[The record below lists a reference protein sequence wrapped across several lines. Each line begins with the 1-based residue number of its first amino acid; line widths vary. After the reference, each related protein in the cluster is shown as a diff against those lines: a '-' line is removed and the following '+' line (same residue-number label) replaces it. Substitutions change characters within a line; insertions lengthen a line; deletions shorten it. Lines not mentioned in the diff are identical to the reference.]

1 MAINLPF
8 KMNEMR
14 IVIAQLDIV
23 KTVKDPD
30 FREPVGVKRI
40 ETQVVLQGQVN
51 LAKDKRLFM
60 MEPSRTGDMEP
71 TKGHLVFRKK
81 YLDDL
86 GVGLKKG
93 DRIVEVGPT
102 SGPTTIDAIIDEV
115 RPESPL
121 RGDFLLIY
129 VDFKWDEKE
138 RGSLTR

>member
-1 MAINLPF
+1 MATNLPRR
-8 KMNEMR
+8 MATMR

-30 FREPVGVKRI
+30 FREPVGAKHS
-40 ETQVVLQGQVN
+40 ETQIVLEGQVN
-51 LAKDKRLFM
+51 LAGKKKFFVQA
-60 MEPSRTGDMEP
+60 PSRTGDTEP

-86 GVGLKKG
+86 GITLKKG
-93 DRIVEVGPT
+93 DRVVEVGPE
-102 SGPTTIDAIIDEV
+102 SGPTTVDCDIDEV

-129 VDFKWDEKE
+129 VGFTWDERE
-138 RGSLTR
+138 RGSLRR